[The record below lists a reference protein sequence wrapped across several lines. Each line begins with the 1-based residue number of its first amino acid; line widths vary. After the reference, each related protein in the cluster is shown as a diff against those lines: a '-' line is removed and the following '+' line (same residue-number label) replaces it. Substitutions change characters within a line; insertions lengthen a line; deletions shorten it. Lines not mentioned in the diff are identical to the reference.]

1 MSRIKNRKLVYL
13 VTGLILNVFI
23 FFAVNADVEIKTD
36 TNGYKYETI
45 KDNEQ
50 LGRLYT
56 LPNGLKVYL
65 VRNKVKPLIETRIVV
80 GAGSKND
87 PDTNTGLAHYLEHMM
102 FKGNEKIG
110 TVNWEAEKP
119 YIDKISDL
127 YDKYKSAKTKQEKEK
142 IYSEIDKL
150 SSEAAKY
157 AAPNEL
163 DVIVQNLGGNGYNA
177 YTTNDETV
185 YVLSIPSNE
194 LEKWVKLE
202 RVRFGGLVLRLFHT
216 ELETVYEEFNK
227 NQDNDFFW
235 VLKDVNKRLYSGHPY
250 GEKTTIGRPED
261 LKNPSMKAI
270 MGFYDKYYTANNMAM
285 ILSGDFDYDKTIK
298 IIANN
303 WSDFKQNK
311 NLTSKEYTAKDFN
324 KIAVDEVYGKQ
335 TEFVAIAYRFNGEI
349 DQPESVKL
357 GLLTEILQNDKAG
370 IFDLNISQKQK
381 LLSVDKVLM
390 SNKDYTTL
398 LLVGVPKQGQSL
410 EEAKNII
417 LAEIENL
424 KKGNFSDELVEAI
437 RNNVKLG
444 REQAKDSNAYLV
456 ERFRN
461 IFINGKTIDSMI
473 TAENQFDSLTKEDVV
488 KFANEKFKDNYVIVY
503 KKSGENNLKVSVD
516 KPKITPLELNSN
528 NRSAFAKELMNE
540 KVKNIDPK
548 FLDYKKDMKSFKLNN
563 KNDVYYIKNE
573 TSNIFKLAYVIE
585 RGSHDDRELKIAL
598 DYLDYL
604 GTGKYAPEEFG
615 EELYKYALNLNI
627 DLKPDR
633 ITIVLSGLDSSFDKG
648 VELLQDHI
656 LNSKA
661 DKEIFDNY
669 VGDIITGR
677 TEIKKNKS
685 AAISGAINYVTY
697 GPNNPFNNMISDEE
711 LRKINPE
718 DLVKKI
724 KDLSNYKH
732 EVFYFGPKEMS
743 ELKTPL
749 NNKLE
754 VKTPKPGEKTQK
766 YTEQEMDSNKVYYAN
781 YEGVQNEILIL
792 TKEGKF
798 TLENLPYSML
808 FGALYSEGLS
818 SIPFQKLREEKAL
831 AYTAY
836 SYINVPDNKEKS
848 FYLISYIGT
857 QADKTDDAVSSFMDL
872 LNNFV
877 VTEDQFNKSKD
888 LILKSIENQ
897 RIIKDDI
904 YQSYLASKKL
914 GLSTDPREYV
924 YNKVKAMTYGDF
936 KNYFQ
941 NNIVNKKYNIVIV
954 GRKEN
959 ILKTNIEKYG
969 TVKEL
974 SLEELFGF

>member
-1 MSRIKNRKLVYL
+1 MKQVKNRKLSYL
-13 VTGLILNVFI
+13 LTALLLNILI
-23 FFAVNADVEIKTD
+23 FFTISAEVEVKTD
-36 TNGYKYETI
+36 INGYKYETV
-45 KDNEQ
+45 KNNED

-56 LPNGLKVYL
+56 LPNGLKIYL
-65 VRNKVKPLIETRIVV
+65 VQNKLRPQIETRIVV
-80 GAGSKND
+80 GSGSKND

-119 YIDKISDL
+119 YIDKITNL
-127 YDKYKSAKTKQEKEK
+127 YESYKSAKTTKEKER

-157 AAPNEL
+157 VAPNEL
-163 DVIVQNLGGNGYNA
+163 SVIVQSLGGSGYNA

-194 LEKWVKLE
+194 LEKWVRLE
-202 RVRFGGLVLRLFHT
+202 RTRFGGLVLRLFHT

-235 VLKDVNKRLYSGHPY
+235 VINDVNKKLYSGHPY

-270 MGFYDKYYTANNMAM
+270 MGFYNQYYVANNMAM

-298 IIANN
+298 IISEN
-303 WSDFKQNK
+303 WSDFRQNK
-311 NLTSKEYTAKDFN
+311 NLTFKEYTAKDFN

-349 DQPESVKL
+349 DQVESVKL
-357 GLLTEILQNDKAG
+357 GLLTEVLQNDKAG
-370 IFDLNISQKQK
+370 LFDINISQKQK

-398 LLVGVPKQGQSL
+398 MLVGVPKQGQSL
-410 EEAKNII
+410 EDAKNTI
-417 LAEIENL
+417 LTEIDNL
-424 KKGNFSDELVEAI
+424 KKGNFNNELVESI
-437 RNNVKLG
+437 MNNVKLG
-444 REQAKDSNAYLV
+444 REVARDNNAYLV

-461 IFINGKTIDSMI
+461 MFINGKSLDSVI
-473 TAENQFDSLTKEDVV
+473 TAENQFDSLTKDDIIQ
-488 KFANEKFKDNYVIVY
+488 FANEKFKDNYVVVY

-528 NRSAFAKELMNE
+528 NRSEFAKKIMNE
-540 KVKNIDPK
+540 KVKDIAPK

-563 KNDVYYIKNE
+563 KNDVFYIKND
-573 TSNIFKLAYVIE
+573 TSKIFKLAYVID
-585 RGSHDDRELKIAL
+585 RGSYNDKELRTAL

-604 GTGKYAPEEFG
+604 GTDKYAPEAFG

-627 DLKPDR
+627 DLKPDYV
-633 ITIVLSGLDSSFDKG
+633 TIVLSGLDSSFDKG

-661 DKEIFDNY
+661 DKEIYDNY
-669 VGDIITGR
+669 IDDILKGR
-677 TEIKKNKS
+677 MEVKKNKGAATS
-685 AAISGAINYVTY
+685 AAINYVTY
-697 GPNNPFNNMISDEE
+697 GAKNPFNSIITNEE
-711 LRKINPE
+711 LKQLNPE

-732 EVFYFGPKEMS
+732 EVFYFGPREMS
-743 ELKTPL
+743 ELKKPL

-754 VKTPKPGEKTQK
+754 VKNPKVIEKSQK
-766 YTEQEMDSNKVYYAN
+766 YVEQDMDTNKVYYAN
-781 YEGVQNEILIL
+781 YEGVQNDILIL

-798 TLENLPYSML
+798 NLENLPYSMV
-808 FGALYSEGLS
+808 FGSLYSEGLS

-848 FYLISYIGT
+848 YYLISYIGT
-857 QADKTDDAVSSFMDL
+857 QADKTNDAISSFMDL

-897 RIIKDDI
+897 RILKDDI
-904 YQSYLASKKL
+904 YQSYLTSKKMGL
-914 GLSTDPREYV
+914 GTDPREYV
-924 YNKVKAMTYGDF
+924 YNNVKSMTYDDFRNFF
-936 KNYFQ
+936 KN
-941 NNIVNKKYNIVIV
+941 NIENKKYNIVIV
-954 GRKEN
+954 GKKEN
-959 ILKTNIEKYG
+959 ILKSNVEKYG
-969 TVKEL
+969 TLKEL
-974 SLEELFGF
+974 SLEELFGY